1 MIKLCAV
8 RGDDHG
14 LDAVEDVGA
23 AGLYDTKCT
32 PDRINIVTEVS
43 RVCVCE
49 RESVCVWLG
58 FGLGVGSGY
67 RVKRES

>member
-1 MIKLCAV
+1 MIKLCAE

-49 RESVCVWLG
+49 RESVC
-58 FGLGVGSGY
+58 
-67 RVKRES
+67 ESE